1 MNTEASILAY
11 KFRPERTGFNMYAKY
26 TQLKL
31 TFLAFLQNVV
41 YLLCAINITGDMKNL
56 LRFQQLWFY
65 LTKLKSERNS

>member
-41 YLLCAINITGDMKNL
+41 YLLCAFNITGDMKNL
-56 LRFQQLWFY
+56 L
-65 LTKLKSERNS
+65 